1 MKPYLLIAQ
10 PNKQLALDYA
20 AIAEELGLFP
30 VVVPSAHQALDLV
43 ETWGAP
49 ALAIVELSLPPVL
62 EFLSL
67 TSSLRTNGV
76 PVLAVGRARD
86 VARCSRTIRAEI
98 GIDALLGHTAPLD
111 AIRCAAEALLRLA
124 AGSSH
129 GSAPGFAH
137 AAT

>member
-30 VVVPSAHQALDLV
+30 VIVPGPAQALEIV

-49 ALAIVELSLPPVL
+49 ALAIVELSMPPVL

-67 TSSLRTNGV
+67 TSALRAGGGAV
-76 PVLAVGRARD
+76 IAVGRARD
-86 VARCSRTIRAEI
+86 IESCTKTIRADL
-98 GIDALLGHTAPLD
+98 GLDTLLKHTAPLD
-111 AIRCAAEALLRLA
+111 TIRCAASALLRKVATRPAAFGPVLALA
-124 AGSSH
+124 A
-129 GSAPGFAH
+129 
-137 AAT
+137 T